1 MTTNPHTGDKLQ
13 TKPGNANFVSGFET
27 AFKSEYVVAYEDE
40 NGNIKEL
47 TVFAE
52 STPQARI
59 RANDVLKKILEVRIV
74 NVRKAA

>member
-13 TKPGNANFVSGFET
+13 TKPGNSNFVSGFET
-27 AFKSEYVVAYEDE
+27 AFKSEYAVAYEDE

-59 RANDVLKKILEVRIV
+59 RANDLLKKSLKSRIV
-74 NVRKAA
+74 NVRKVA

>member
-13 TKPGNANFVSGFET
+13 TKPGNANFVSGFEA
-27 AFKSEYVVAYEDE
+27 AFKSEYAVSYEDE

-59 RANDVLKKILEVRIV
+59 RANDLLKKSLKSRIV
-74 NVRKAA
+74 NVRKVT